1 VADPL
6 FSSIFAS
13 ELQERLQWF
22 ARLRW
27 VAAAALLVASLAG
40 PAFGLTGSWPA
51 LAILA
56 VVVGTYNLVF
66 TFALQWGDRSAVE
79 GPGSSYFNLRKVAIT
94 EMVLDLAA
102 IMMAAHFTGGLR
114 SPLLIFLAFHMAVGT
129 IMIENRIMYGI
140 AGLTSLGVVLMYV
153 LEVREILPFERIP
166 AEAEFRLNLIAIV
179 IAMFV
184 LTYLTGSVTRSIKQ
198 RSIERYLANQQLR
211 ERTEELQALLQEI
224 QDLERRK
231 SHYMRI
237 SAHQLRSPLGTL
249 KTSLQV
255 LSEGYIDPSTERGQ
269 KLIVGASERA
279 DGLLAIV
286 NDLLEL
292 AKVREGLDKAP
303 WAQRVNLGQLLADVI
318 DSLSTFAEEQEVS
331 LEMELKGEAILAWA
345 VPPDL
350 VYALENLI
358 HNAIKYSERGGGG
371 VRAVLTS
378 SASEAT
384 VEVSDEGIGIPE
396 ELLDR
401 IFMEFERA
409 PNAKAHAKEGT
420 GLGLAIVKAV
430 IDAHGGRI
438 EVDSQEGEGTV
449 FRLTFP
455 LESCPVDTAGS
466 VTPG

>member
-1 VADPL
+1 
-6 FSSIFAS
+6 
-13 ELQERLQWF
+13 
-22 ARLRW
+22 
-27 VAAAALLVASLAG
+27 
-40 PAFGLTGSWPA
+40 
-51 LAILA
+51 
-56 VVVGTYNLVF
+56 
-66 TFALQWGDRSAVE
+66 
-79 GPGSSYFNLRKVAIT
+79 
-94 EMVLDLAA
+94 
-102 IMMAAHFTGGLR
+102 
-114 SPLLIFLAFHMAVGT
+114 
-129 IMIENRIMYGI
+129 
-140 AGLTSLGVVLMYV
+140 
-153 LEVREILPFERIP
+153 
-166 AEAEFRLNLIAIV
+166 
-179 IAMFV
+179 MFV

>member
-13 ELQERLQWF
+13 ELQERLHWF
-22 ARLRW
+22 SRLRW
-27 VAAAALLVASLAG
+27 LAAAALLAAGLAG
-40 PAFGLTGSWPA
+40 PRFGLTGAWPA
-51 LAILA
+51 LAGLA
-56 VVVGTYNLVF
+56 VLVAAYNLMF
-66 TFALQWGDRSAVE
+66 TIAFRLGDQVSEEGGGSAYV
-79 GPGSSYFNLRKVAIT
+79 NLRNVAIA
-94 EMVLDLAA
+94 EMVLDLGA

-129 IMIENRIMYGI
+129 IMVETRIMYAM
-140 AGLTSLGVVLMYV
+140 AGLTSLGVLLMYTF
-153 LEVREILPFERIP
+153 EVREVVPFEPIAP
-166 AEAEFRLNLIAIV
+166 GAEFRLNLVAIV

-211 ERTEELQALLQEI
+211 ERTEELQALLREI

-255 LSEGYIDPSTERGQ
+255 LSDGYVDPSTERGR
-269 KLIVGASERA
+269 KLIAGASERA

-303 WAQRVNLGQLLADVI
+303 WAQQVNLGQLLADVI
-318 DSLSTFAEEQEVS
+318 DSLSTFAEEQDVT

-358 HNAIKYSERGGGG
+358 HNAIKYSKQDGGK
-371 VRAVLTS
+371 VRAVLAS
-378 SASEAT
+378 NFSEAT
-384 VEVSDEGIGIPE
+384 VEVEDEGIGIPD

-401 IFMEFERA
+401 IFLEFERA
-409 PNAKAHAKEGT
+409 PNAKAHVKDGT

-438 EVDSQEGEGTV
+438 EVESREGTGTV

-455 LESCPVDTAGS
+455 LESCPVDTGES
-466 VTPG
+466 VTRR